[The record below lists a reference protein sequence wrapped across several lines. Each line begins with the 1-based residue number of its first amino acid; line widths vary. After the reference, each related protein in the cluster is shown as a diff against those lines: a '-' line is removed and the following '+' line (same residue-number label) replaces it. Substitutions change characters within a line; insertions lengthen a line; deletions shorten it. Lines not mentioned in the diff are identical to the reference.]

1 MKTVSRERFGYVL
14 SPDLA
19 PIAEIEAGE
28 TIAVETEDAL
38 SGRIRQPKDIDEGFI
53 AFLSKPASPDFRAN
67 PVVGPISIGGA
78 EPGDAIAIT
87 VRRIELDSQGA
98 TCFQLGEGSF
108 PDWFDE
114 PRAKI
119 LPIKEGLIHWD
130 KRIRIP
136 TKPMIGLL
144 GVAPPYESLSSTKAG
159 TYGGNM
165 DCEAITTGNTLL
177 LPVYHRG
184 ALLYVGD
191 VHAVQGDSEFSWV
204 AVEARALVILSV
216 DVVKGR
222 PKAMTWPRV
231 FTPESIMT
239 IVSARPLDE
248 ALAGAYREM
257 ILWLEEEFGFD
268 RGDAYMLLGQ
278 VADGRICNMFTGR
291 CLVPRRYLPEQ
302 PLWPRN

>member
-1 MKTVSRERFGYVL
+1 VKVLSRERLSHML
-14 SPDLA
+14 SPNL
-19 PIAEIEAGE
+19 PPVAEIKSGE
-28 TIAVETEDAL
+28 TIAVETEDTFC
-38 SGRIRQPKDIDEGFI
+38 GRVRQPEEIEDFL
-53 AFLSKPASPDFRAN
+53 AFLARSPGPDGRFN
-67 PVVGPISIGGA
+67 PVIGPISIVGA

-87 VRRIELDSQGA
+87 VGEIELDSQGA
-98 TCFQLGEGSF
+98 TCFRPGVGSF

-114 PRAKI
+114 PQAKI
-119 LPIKEGLIHWD
+119 LPIKEGFIQWD
-130 KRIRIP
+130 ERIRIP

-144 GVAPPYESLSSTKAG
+144 GVAPPYESLATGKAG

-177 LPVYHRG
+177 LPVYHPG

-204 AVEARALVILSV
+204 AVEARARVILSV

-222 PKAMTWPRV
+222 PSAMTWPRV
-231 FTPESIMT
+231 YTPKSITT

-268 RGDAYMLLGQ
+268 RGEAYMLLGQ
-278 VADGRICNMFTGR
+278 VADGRICNMFTAR
-291 CLVPRRYLPEQ
+291 CVFPRCYLPEQ
-302 PLWPRN
+302 PTWPRN